1 MYRWRYVG
9 PNDQNSYIYHVAVML
24 GIFGGTSLLA
34 YGLSLWQI
42 SAEIVTLLYLLC
54 VFLVV
59 WKTGRFTLGVISSVG
74 ATLVYY
80 YLFARQKMPE
90 KANTSSEC
98 FATMGTLVMVALI
111 TTVLTSYVQRE
122 ANIAKEKENMNL
134 HLLRLTNNLADAT
147 NETEIMKYALYAI
160 EDAIGCDVGCALTNK
175 DGNLPDFCVFQS
187 KEMPGETCRR
197 DVHYSDIVIRMMQD
211 ENRTYVHGKEF
222 YEWLM
227 HGHNGLNGVIRIP
240 VDEQDRLDGQSLQR
254 LHSVIDIISMAID
267 RQRNEDLRVQ
277 SIQEAAEERLRST
290 LLRSISHDIRT
301 PLTSISGNAETLM
314 NSVPDSSPEHR
325 MAKNIYDDAQNLSG
339 MVENVLGITRL
350 ESGVEIKKEVEVAEE
365 VIGISVQQVER
376 NHPDYDIQVTLPEE
390 ILMVPMDARLVQQA
404 LTNILENAI
413 HHTPKKDGVEVLLT
427 KEGNSAR
434 FTVRDCGSG
443 IDPEHLDHIFQPFYR
458 SNRGDRE
465 IYRGFGLGL
474 SICQSIIHA
483 HHGTVRAENRPDRI
497 GAEISFT
504 LPMEVTDVK

>member
-1 MYRWRYVG
+1 MYRWQYMG
-9 PNDQNSYIYHVAVML
+9 LNDENSYLYHMAVMI

-42 SAEIVTLLYLLC
+42 SAEIITLLYLLC

-59 WKTGRFTLGVISSVG
+59 WKTGRFSLGVISSVG

-98 FATMGTLVMVALI
+98 FATMGTLIMVALI
-111 TTVLTSYVQRE
+111 TTALTSYVQRE
-122 ANIAKEKENMNL
+122 ANIAKEKENMNR

-160 EDAIGCDVGCALTNK
+160 EDAIGCDVGYALTNK
-175 DGNLPDFCVFQS
+175 EGDFPSLFALQS
-187 KEMPGETCRR
+187 KETPGETSHKE
-197 DVHYSDIVIRMMQD
+197 VPYSDIVLRMMQD
-211 ENRTYVHGKEF
+211 ENRIYVHGKEF

-240 VDEQDRLDGQSLQR
+240 VDAQDRLDGQSLQR
-254 LHSVIDIISMAID
+254 LHSIIDIISMAID
-267 RQRNEDLRVQ
+267 RQRNEELRVQ

-290 LLRSISHDIRT
+290 LLRSISHDVRT

-314 NSVPDSSPEHR
+314 NAVPDNSPEHR
-325 MAKNIYDDAQNLSG
+325 MAKNIYDDAQNLSV
-339 MVENVLGITRL
+339 MVENVLGITML

-376 NHPDYDIQVTLPEE
+376 NHPDYNIQVTLPKD
-390 ILMVPMDARLVQQA
+390 ILMVSMDARLIQQA

-413 HHTPKKDGVEVLLT
+413 HHTPEKDGVEVLLT
-427 KEGNSAR
+427 KEDDSAR

-458 SNRGDRE
+458 TNRGDRE
-465 IYRGFGLGL
+465 MFRGFGLGL

-483 HHGTVRAENRPDRI
+483 HHGTVSAKNRPDGS

-504 LPMEVTDVK
+504 LPMEVTDAK